1 MNKRQKLVQQQ
12 FLDNEEAVIRRLK
25 AVYNQ
30 SLEDIEHKTLILQN
44 EIINLQ
50 AQYDAIDDEDERKR
64 LKSMQQS
71 KIYQKGYQD
80 ALKKQVSSILD
91 NMQVEEFETVSDYLN
106 KCYEEGFLGT
116 MYDIHGQ
123 GIPVMFPID
132 QEAMVRAVQL
142 DSKIS
147 KGLYQRLGEDVDLLK
162 RKITAHVSRGISTG
176 MTFDQVAQ
184 QLAFH
189 TNIGFNNAVRIAR
202 TEGHR
207 IQVQSGM
214 DACYKAKEKG
224 ADVVKQWDS
233 TLDGSTRES
242 HQKVDGEIREL
253 DKPFSNGLMFPGDPS
268 GGAAEVVNCRCAL
281 LQRARWALDEQELV
295 TLKER
300 ADYYGLDKEDDF
312 KEFKKK
318 YLKAVEEIQTIDS
331 INSSGSKMLADA
343 YEKHRIKNNLTS
355 VPYDEGLQDFVKAD
369 YGKMS
374 VESATA
380 FNSTINELAS
390 EYDTPLV
397 KIRTMT
403 KDEYM
408 WNRNSFAFVSH
419 DYTTDSATLVINPI
433 KCKDIE
439 KVADRIKE
447 LSEHGYCVKIPDKV
461 AERYIATHEFAHT
474 LINLEQPL
482 NNKTNWVNVDYDKIR
497 NARKEINSVYEE
509 YMKAVQTLTEKQ
521 KKAELEA
528 LTSFD
533 EAAWKE
539 AAELSKQL
547 AEIKISDYS
556 LESADEFMA
565 EAFANEK
572 IGVNSNE
579 YAKKVLD
586 ILNKYFKG

>member
-1 MNKRQKLVQQQ
+1 M
-12 FLDNEEAVIRRLK
+12 
-25 AVYNQ
+25 
-30 SLEDIEHKTLILQN
+30 LI
-44 EIINLQ
+44 I
-50 AQYDAIDDEDERKR
+50 
-64 LKSMQQS
+64 
-71 KIYQKGYQD
+71 
-80 ALKKQVSSILD
+80 AL
-91 NMQVEEFETVSDYLN
+91 
-106 KCYEEGFLGT
+106 C
-116 MYDIHGQ
+116 
-123 GIPVMFPID
+123 
-132 QEAMVRAVQL
+132 
-142 DSKIS
+142 
-147 KGLYQRLGEDVDLLK
+147 
-162 RKITAHVSRGISTG
+162 
-176 MTFDQVAQ
+176 
-184 QLAFH
+184 
-189 TNIGFNNAVRIAR
+189 
-202 TEGHR
+202 
-207 IQVQSGM
+207 
-214 DACYKAKEKG
+214 
-224 ADVVKQWDS
+224 
-233 TLDGSTRES
+233 
-242 HQKVDGEIREL
+242 
-253 DKPFSNGLMFPGDPS
+253 
-268 GGAAEVVNCRCAL
+268 
-281 LQRARWALDEQELV
+281 
-295 TLKER
+295 
-300 ADYYGLDKEDDF
+300 
-312 KEFKKK
+312 
-318 YLKAVEEIQTIDS
+318 
-331 INSSGSKMLADA
+331 A

-447 LSEHGYCVKIPDKV
+447 LSEHGYCVKIPDEV